1 MIRIIPPSIFRL
13 FLKKT
18 ALPGVLFAACA
29 VLPATPADATLQHLQ
44 SGMEAPD
51 FSLHQVSGG
60 KGAFANLK
68 GEKLTILLVWST
80 GDKKSEHAL
89 ARMQKL
95 YLKYRDQGLAVVAIK
110 ADVQECA
117 DAAMAQARSTVE
129 RLKLTY
135 PVLVDNG
142 LDYFHDLG
150 IIALPTTV
158 IVDKERVIRY
168 ELSGYPLVG
177 AEEMADFVT
186 ASLEGAKPAIIAKK
200 GHQPAKSALRFYNMG
215 RNTLKSGR
223 MAESSEMWF
232 KKAIEAD
239 PTFVLPHISLGKFY
253 LQRGDKA
260 LAEAQFREALGKE
273 PTHVIALCESALLL
287 FEDGRLAE
295 GQSLLES
302 ALKANESYTPCYY
315 YAGFAYG
322 KQDKPEQALRMFD
335 EAEKINPLD
344 YNLYVYKGRMF
355 EGQKKP
361 QEAAAAYRK
370 ALETILQTDDILRRT
385 QLNPGSKT
393 GEGLLLARAGNL
405 KEAELALKAALVRN
419 PNPVRTHYEL
429 GRVYEASGDPHKA
442 LAEYQE
448 GIAKY
453 RQGRK

>member
-1 MIRIIPPSIFRL
+1 MSRKRVSPRDL
-13 FLKKT
+13 FLKRT
-18 ALPGVLFAACA
+18 ALLATLFTAYGMF
-29 VLPATPADATLQHLQ
+29 LFTPAAATLQQLQ

-51 FSLHQVSGG
+51 FSLHQVSGE
-60 KGAFANLK
+60 KRSFANLK

-80 GDKKSEHAL
+80 WDKKSEQAL
-89 ARMQKL
+89 ARMEKL
-95 YLKYRDQGLAVVAIK
+95 YQKYRDQGLAVVAIN
-110 ADVQECA
+110 ADGQKISAA
-117 DAAMAQARSTVE
+117 DLARIRSTVG

-135 PVLVDNG
+135 PVLVDSG

-186 ASLEGAKPAIIAKK
+186 ASLEGAKPAIVAKK
-200 GHQPAKSALRFYNMG
+200 GYQPAKSALRFYNMG

-239 PTFVLPHISLGKFY
+239 PAFVLPHISLGKFY
-253 LQRGDKA
+253 MQRGDKA

-302 ALKANESYTPCYY
+302 ALKADESYTPCYY

-370 ALETILQTDDILRRT
+370 ALETILQI
-385 QLNPGSKT
+385 
-393 GEGLLLARAGNL
+393 
-405 KEAELALKAALVRN
+405 
-419 PNPVRTHYEL
+419 H
-429 GRVYEASGDPHKA
+429 
-442 LAEYQE
+442 
-448 GIAKY
+448 
-453 RQGRK
+453 

>member
-1 MIRIIPPSIFRL
+1 MSRKRVSTRDL
-13 FLKKT
+13 FLKRT
-18 ALPGVLFAACA
+18 ALLATLFTAYGMF
-29 VLPATPADATLQHLQ
+29 LFTPAAATLQQLQ

-51 FSLHQVSGG
+51 FSLRQLSGEQRS
-60 KGAFANLK
+60 FANLK

-80 GDKKSEHAL
+80 WDKKSEQAL
-89 ARMQKL
+89 ARMEKL
-95 YLKYRDQGLAVVAIK
+95 YQKYRDQGLAVVAIN
-110 ADVQECA
+110 ADGQKISAA
-117 DAAMAQARSTVE
+117 DLARIRSTVE
-129 RLKLTY
+129 RLKLSY
-135 PVLVDNG
+135 PVLVDSG

-177 AEEMADFVT
+177 AEEMADFVS
-186 ASLEGAKPAIIAKK
+186 ASLEGAKPAIAAKK
-200 GHQPAKSALRFYNMG
+200 GYQPTKNALRFYNMG

-239 PTFVLPHISLGKFY
+239 PAFVLPHISLGKFY
-253 LQRGDKA
+253 MQRGDKA

-295 GQSLLES
+295 GQNLLES
-302 ALKANESYTPCYY
+302 ALKADESYTPCYY

-322 KQDKPEQALRMFD
+322 KQDKPEEALRMFD
-335 EAEKINPLD
+335 AAEKINPLD

-361 QEAAAAYRK
+361 REAAGAYRK
-370 ALETILQTDDILRRT
+370 ALETILQI
-385 QLNPGSKT
+385 
-393 GEGLLLARAGNL
+393 
-405 KEAELALKAALVRN
+405 
-419 PNPVRTHYEL
+419 H
-429 GRVYEASGDPHKA
+429 
-442 LAEYQE
+442 
-448 GIAKY
+448 
-453 RQGRK
+453 

>member
-1 MIRIIPPSIFRL
+1 MTLDPASGVRCRAEGIMSRKRVSTRDL
-13 FLKKT
+13 FLKRT
-18 ALPGVLFAACA
+18 ALLATLFTAYGMF
-29 VLPATPADATLQHLQ
+29 LFTPAAATLQQLQ

-51 FSLHQVSGG
+51 FSLRQLSGEQRS
-60 KGAFANLK
+60 FANLK

-80 GDKKSEHAL
+80 WDKKSEQAL
-89 ARMQKL
+89 ARMEKL
-95 YLKYRDQGLAVVAIK
+95 YQKYRDQGLAVVAIN
-110 ADVQECA
+110 ADGQKISAA
-117 DAAMAQARSTVE
+117 DLARIRSTVE
-129 RLKLTY
+129 RLKLSY
-135 PVLVDNG
+135 PVLVDSG

-177 AEEMADFVT
+177 AEEMADFVS
-186 ASLEGAKPAIIAKK
+186 ASLEGAKPAIAAKK
-200 GHQPAKSALRFYNMG
+200 GYQPTKNALRFYNMG

-239 PTFVLPHISLGKFY
+239 PAFVLPHISLGKFY
-253 LQRGDKA
+253 MQRGDKA

-295 GQSLLES
+295 GQNLLES
-302 ALKANESYTPCYY
+302 ALKADESYTPCYY

-322 KQDKPEQALRMFD
+322 KQDKPEEALRMFD
-335 EAEKINPLD
+335 AAEKINPLD

-361 QEAAAAYRK
+361 REAAGAYRK
-370 ALETILQTDDILRRT
+370 ALETILQI
-385 QLNPGSKT
+385 
-393 GEGLLLARAGNL
+393 
-405 KEAELALKAALVRN
+405 
-419 PNPVRTHYEL
+419 H
-429 GRVYEASGDPHKA
+429 
-442 LAEYQE
+442 
-448 GIAKY
+448 
-453 RQGRK
+453 